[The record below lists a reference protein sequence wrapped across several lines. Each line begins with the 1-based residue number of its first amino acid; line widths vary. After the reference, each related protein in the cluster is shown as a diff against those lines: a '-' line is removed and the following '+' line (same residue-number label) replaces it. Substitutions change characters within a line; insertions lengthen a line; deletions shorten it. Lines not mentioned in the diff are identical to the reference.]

1 MLRQARQGRE
11 QEGGKGRVCSEEEKR
26 SATQTCTRLFLSP
39 LSTNEVTDR
48 ASLGSEC

>member
-11 QEGGKGRVCSEEEKR
+11 QEGGKGRECSEEENR
-26 SATQTCTRLFLSP
+26 GVTQTCTRLFPSP
-39 LSTNEVTDR
+39 LSTNEVTDP